1 MDTPDID
8 IKSSAKAHPLH
19 TALLTLTMMFC
30 AGSFGLLWNDHEKI
44 WEHEVRISVIERDKN
59 QGKQTSEVSYEAVMP
74 EEAKIKS
81 KQ

>member
-1 MDTPDID
+1 MDAEVQEVKATVG
-8 IKSSAKAHPLH
+8 AHPVH
-19 TALLTLTMMFC
+19 TALLSLTMMFC
-30 AGSFGLLWNDHEKI
+30 AGSFGLLWKDHEKI

-74 EEAKIKS
+74 EEAKIKT